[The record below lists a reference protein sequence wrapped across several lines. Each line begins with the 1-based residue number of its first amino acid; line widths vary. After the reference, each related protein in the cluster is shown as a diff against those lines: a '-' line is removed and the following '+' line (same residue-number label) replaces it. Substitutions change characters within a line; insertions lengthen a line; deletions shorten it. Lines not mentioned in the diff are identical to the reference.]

1 MQVIEAD
8 YNIVTPMFIG
18 GADKTD
24 TPDIRPPS
32 IKGALRFW
40 WRALQWGACLNLCN
54 QNASAAL
61 KELHK
66 QEAELFGAAV
76 KEEAYGQ
83 GKVLLKVKAGALR
96 TSIKNTPNQPAR
108 PSGQAYLLGQGLY
121 HHNQRDLRASITAN
135 QSFKVVLKLQDD
147 VDATSLQNAL
157 LAFGLLGGLGSRA
170 RKGWGSVAIKALT
183 YTNTEKQ
190 VEQIAIPHNK
200 ATFKQCLSDLL
211 SKRPASLPPFTAFS
225 QQTLIDI
232 SAESSNAEGLLT
244 SIGAEMQMYRSYGQ
258 NQGNGHRV
266 NGMAAEQNFAVDH
279 DLVYSFIQNQAIT
292 QHPRRVVFGLP
303 HNYFFS
309 NGVGNADV
317 NGETFSR
324 RASPLLIHIHQFPTG
339 DCLAVQTLLPAQFLP
354 VGERIQLKRNHRTTS
369 IPCDIDWQDWQV
381 ITTYL
386 GRFNN
391 RERII

>member
-1 MQVIEAD
+1 MQVIEAE
-8 YNIVTPMFIG
+8 YTIVTPMFIG
-18 GADKTD
+18 GGDKND
-24 TPDIRPPS
+24 APEIRPPS
-32 IKGALRFW
+32 VKGALRFW
-40 WRALQWGACLNLCN
+40 WRALQWGACLNENN
-54 QNASAAL
+54 QDVSAAL
-61 KELHK
+61 KALHE
-66 QEAELFGAAV
+66 QEALLFGAAA
-76 KEEAYGQ
+76 KEDAYGQ

-108 PSGQAYLLGQGLY
+108 PSGQTYLLGQGLY
-121 HHNQRDLRASITAN
+121 HHNQHDLRASITAD

-157 LAFGLLGGLGSRA
+157 LVFGLLGGLGSRA

-190 VEQIAIPHNK
+190 VEQIAIPNNR
-200 ATFKQCLSDLL
+200 ATFKQCLSTLL
-211 SKRPASLPPFTAFS
+211 TNRPASLPPFTAFS

-232 SAESSNAEGLLT
+232 SMESSNAEGLLT
-244 SIGAEMQMYRSYGQ
+244 SIGAEMRMYRSYGQ

-266 NGMAAEQNFAVDH
+266 NGQAAEQNFAGDH
-279 DLVYSFIQNQAIT
+279 NLVYSFIQNQAIT

-309 NGVGNADV
+309 NGGGNADV
-317 NGETFSR
+317 NGENFSR

-339 DCLAVQTLLPAQFLP
+339 DCLAVQTLLPAHFLP
-354 VGERIQLKRNHRTTS
+354 DGEKIQLSRNHSTKS
-369 IPCDIDWQDWQV
+369 IPCNIDWQV

-391 RERII
+391 KERII